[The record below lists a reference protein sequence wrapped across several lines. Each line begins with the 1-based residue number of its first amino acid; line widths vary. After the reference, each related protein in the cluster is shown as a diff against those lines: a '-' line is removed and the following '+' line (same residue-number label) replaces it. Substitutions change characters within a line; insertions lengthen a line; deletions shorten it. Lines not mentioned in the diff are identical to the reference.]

1 MAVRVAPYSLR
12 SNNMSLISSGAVSF
26 RCLGHMPRW
35 LGLGSVSVPVPVDM
49 FSCGGVSF
57 LSFLLNRLSLKDSG
71 YLMLSIGVRAVVVDK
86 PTMRCE

>member
-12 SNNMSLISSGAVSF
+12 SNNMSLISSGAVGL

-71 YLMLSIGVRAVVVDK
+71 YLMLSLRVRAVVVDK